1 MNITVRYE
9 AQVRRAAG
17 VDSTTLA
24 VDDGATVA
32 DALRTLANAAAA
44 PVRHMLVDDRN
55 EFRSTILIFLNDE
68 HVPRS
73 SERRLTAGDS
83 VTITS
88 PISGG

>member
-1 MNITVRYE
+1 MNITVRFE

-17 VDSTTLA
+17 VESATLV

-32 DALRTLANAAAA
+32 DLLRTLAQAAAE
-44 PVRHMLVDDRN
+44 PVRQMLVDDRN

-68 HVPRS
+68 HVSRS
-73 SERRLTAGDS
+73 SERRLAAGDS